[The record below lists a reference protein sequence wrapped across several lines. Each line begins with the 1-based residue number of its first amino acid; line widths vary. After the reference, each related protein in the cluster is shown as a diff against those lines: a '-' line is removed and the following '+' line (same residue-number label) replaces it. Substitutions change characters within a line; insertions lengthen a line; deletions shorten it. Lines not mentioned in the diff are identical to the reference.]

1 MDCDRVVVM
10 EAGRMAEVGTPAELR
25 RRVGGLFARMV
36 DQEGLAEGQGG
47 VLADQEGLAADQ
59 RS

>member
-1 MDCDRVVVM
+1 MVM
-10 EAGRMAEVGTPAELR
+10 EAGRVAEVGTPAELR

-47 VLADQEGLAADQ
+47 FVADQEALAADQ